1 MVISTKSSS
10 SQILHRWQC
19 MDKSELELSQ
29 TQFCIEIRTS
39 PTTEVSRNETTRP
52 TSPPRVPPWYKRNI
66 PGLIQTL
73 YEGKNNLAEPL
84 FAGAVNLIKF
94 LVMSDSDFLW
104 RSSDPPCTSK
114 TRFRWIRDIIEEAF
128 EWGKRPIH
136 LFTYHLCAVS

>member
-29 TQFCIEIRTS
+29 TQFWIEMRTS
-39 PTTEVSRNETTRP
+39 PTTEVSWNETTRP
-52 TSPPRVPPWYKRNI
+52 TSPPRVPPWYKINI

-73 YEGKNNLAEPL
+73 YEGKNSLLAEPSA
-84 FAGAVNLIKF
+84 AGAVKVKTSL
-94 LVMSDSDFLW
+94 LVTDFLW
-104 RSSDPPCTSK
+104 RSSDPPCFSN
-114 TRFRWIRDIIEEAF
+114 TRFRRIRDIIEEAF